1 MYRCIVVVT
10 GVFSQERP
18 LPNRERGACAVSD
31 ATTAAAGEIR
41 KLFGGSDHFKT
52 KFIRDYV
59 TTQKKTIIEEPKNMK
74 RADLTDA

>member
-31 ATTAAAGEIR
+31 ATTAAAREIR
-41 KLFGGSDHFKT
+41 KLLGGSDHFKLNIT
-52 KFIRDYV
+52 EI
-59 TTQKKTIIEEPKNMK
+59 M
-74 RADLTDA
+74 

>member
-1 MYRCIVVVT
+1 MYRCICIYRCIVEVT

-31 ATTAAAGEIR
+31 ATTAGEIR

-52 KFIRDYV
+52 KFIRDYMK
-59 TTQKKTIIEEPKNMK
+59 TQTKP
-74 RADLTDA
+74 A

>member
-31 ATTAAAGEIR
+31 ATTAAAREIR
-41 KLFGGSDHFKT
+41 KLFGGSDHFQT
-52 KFIRDYV
+52 KFIRDYMK
-59 TTQKKTIIEEPKNMK
+59 TQTRP
-74 RADLTDA
+74 T